1 MEMKFKDE
9 DKDKVIEFLNL
20 IATHGKFNLSTQEVI
35 KYFQLLNY
43 MQKII
48 LPKIDANVMEVKR
61 LIEPPKAQGN
71 E

>member
-61 LIEPPKAQGN
+61 VIEPPKAQGN